1 MPENPSL
8 VGSIDRFDLEF
19 VERQATPDLLMK
31 LGIQL
36 HLGGLSL
43 SNTVSV
49 LEIFGVERAR
59 STVHNWVH
67 KAELQPEDGQSPD
80 QVAVDET
87 VIWIDGEQ
95 YWLYAAV
102 DPESNEFLHTSLE
115 TTTNTY
121 LKQSF
126 IDRLRDEYHVDD
138 ATFLID

>member
-1 MPENPSL
+1 
-8 VGSIDRFDLEF
+8 
-19 VERQATPDLLMK
+19 
-31 LGIQL
+31 
-36 HLGGLSL
+36 
-43 SNTVSV
+43 
-49 LEIFGVERAR
+49 
-59 STVHNWVH
+59 
-67 KAELQPEDGQSPD
+67 
-80 QVAVDET
+80 VDET
-87 VIWIDGEQ
+87 AIWIDGER